1 MFTTPTLEE
10 AVQRARARLRADLPG
25 TDAAVWPNT
34 QAVTAK
40 VLGGESFELYEF
52 IRWVSRQK
60 FATTA
65 DGDMLDA
72 IGEQYALNRRPATA
86 ARGVLDIVGPVG
98 ATIDPGTVFTRSDG
112 AIYTTDA
119 VLILSGA
126 GLGSVAIT
134 AAATGPGSNTVPA
147 ATMGAA
153 AVALTSATV
162 DADGI
167 GGGAD
172 VEDHE
177 SYRARILFRLRNPP
191 HGGAAHD
198 YIAWAMAVPGIT
210 RAWVA
215 PGALGVGT
223 VSLWVM
229 ADANGTPD
237 GVPMGSELEAVRA
250 YIDDVRPV
258 TVAQMVVS
266 APVIVPVTVTVSGL
280 PALSTAAQRRVI
292 TELRDVFRRACR
304 VSLPLD
310 PFTLKEG
317 QLWAAISRATGSLD
331 HTIVSP
337 ADTLMA
343 SGRLPALEEVV
354 YV

>member
-34 QAVTAK
+34 QGVTAK

-52 IRWVSRQK
+52 IKWVSKQK

-72 IGEQYALNRRPATA
+72 IGEQYALNRRPATV
-86 ARGVLDIVGPVG
+86 ARGVLEITGQAG
-98 ATIDPGTVFTRSDG
+98 ATIDAGTVFVRSDG
-112 AIYTTDA
+112 AEYTSDA
-119 VLILSGA
+119 VLILSAA
-126 GLGSVAIT
+126 GIGRVAI
-134 AAATGPGSNTVPA
+134 AAAETGPGSNTVPA
-147 ATMGAA
+147 AEMATTEASI
-153 AVALTSATV
+153 AVATV

-172 VEDHE
+172 IEDHE

-229 ADANGTPD
+229 ADANGTPY

-250 YIDDVRPV
+250 YLDDVRPV
-258 TVAQMVVS
+258 TTAQTVVV
-266 APVIVPVTVTVSGL
+266 APVIVPVTVEVGGL
-280 PALSTAAQRRVI
+280 PALSTTAQRRVI
-292 TELRDVFRRACR
+292 TELRDTFRRSCR
-304 VSLPLD
+304 VSLPTD

-331 HTIVSP
+331 HTIISP
-337 ADTLMA
+337 VDTLMA